1 MLQLTIGKEV
11 DYFYIT
17 TTSELIEAVAQIE
30 KALD

>member
-17 TTSELIEAVAQIE
+17 TDSELVEAVSKIE
-30 KALD
+30 KALE